1 MKRILPVLFLLVA
14 FLPLRAQDSDAL
26 KRRIVEAGKKITG
39 ITCDFVQTRQSAML
53 AGKAVSSGTMV
64 YRSPDY
70 LEWSYLKPSERK
82 FIYDAAAAEAG
93 KDKMF
98 KDLARLIV
106 SSIAGGS
113 LADEAA
119 FRAEVQVSGDD
130 ILVTLYPL
138 KRDLKRLFTTL
149 QLRYKSDTL
158 EATRFEMNE
167 ASGDVTLIEFKN
179 SQITRR

>member
-1 MKRILPVLFLLVA
+1 MKRILPVLLLLLSL
-14 FLPLRAQDSDAL
+14 LPLRAQDSDAL
-26 KRRIVEAGKKITG
+26 KRRIVEAGKNITG

-53 AGKAVSSGTMV
+53 AEKAVSSGRMV
-64 YRSPDY
+64 YRSPEY
-70 LEWSYLKPSERK
+70 LEWSYLKPSVRQ
-82 FIYDAAAAEAG
+82 FVFDGAAAEAG

-98 KDLARLIV
+98 KDMARLIV

-113 LADEAA
+113 LADEAT
-119 FRAEVQVSGDD
+119 FRAEVQASGGD

-138 KRDLKRLFTTL
+138 KRDMKRMFTSI